1 MTWQAAAAFLACARI
16 GAVHSVVFAGFSA
29 EALRERI
36 LDCGSRVVITT
47 DEGRRG
53 GKSIATKAIV
63 DAAVAGIVEVEH
75 VLVLKRTGKS
85 IPWVEGRDKWWHEE
99 VNKVPAYC
107 APEIMNSEDSLFILY
122 VSQSFPL
129 RSHYSSAF
137 TDVWIDWQAQGAC
150 PHHWWLLGWCRVN
163 TQVCLRYPPRRQI
176 CLHGRRR
183 LDYWPYVS
191 SLLDNRTV
199 NVSLRIQLYH
209 LWPSSKRYYHDVRNS
224 ASLADSRS
232 W

>member
-29 EALRERI
+29 ESLRERV

-63 DAAVAGIVEVEH
+63 DAAVAGIKEVEH

-85 IPWVEGRDKWWHEE
+85 VAWNDTRDKWWHEE

-129 RSHYSSAF
+129 RSHHS
-137 TDVWIDWQAQGAC
+137 
-150 PHHWWLLGWCRVN
+150 
-163 TQVCLRYPPRRQI
+163 
-176 CLHGRRR
+176 
-183 LDYWPYVS
+183 
-191 SLLDNRTV
+191 
-199 NVSLRIQLYH
+199 
-209 LWPSSKRYYHDVRNS
+209 
-224 ASLADSRS
+224 
-232 W
+232 